1 MSVTMSNSR
10 FRASSQ
16 PRGEL
21 PGLTQR
27 IARHLE
33 QYGKG
38 HSVQGRQPEP
48 GCVVL
53 SSNDYLSLAA
63 DPRIVAAQVASLI
76 SKSTEV
82 LMSAVFLGE
91 ASSQRRFERELA
103 QFLGADDAVL
113 TQSGYAANDGLLQVL
128 ADAITPIYVDIFAH
142 ASIWQGAQSAG
153 VKARPFRHNEVDHL
167 AGLIAQHGPGI
178 VAVDAVY
185 STSGDIA
192 PLAELASLCEATG
205 CILLVDESHS
215 IGVFGAHGEGLVAA
229 LGLTDKVAYRTFSL
243 SKAFVGRA
251 GAILGSARVLDF
263 LRYQSR
269 PAIFSSAVLE
279 HDIARFQA
287 TLDVIRGADDRR
299 FLLQANARR
308 LREGLAELGYDV
320 SVSETQIVPLVAGPE
335 PRTVALRQALEQRGV
350 IGAVFC
356 TPATPKNKS
365 LVRLSVTSGTTDEEL
380 DRVLAVCAEIRD
392 QVRPEEWPTARR
404 AARRA
409 ASATPQHSPALA

>member
-1 MSVTMSNSR
+1 MSVTMSNLR

-33 QYGKG
+33 QYGNG
-38 HSVQGRQPEP
+38 HSVQGRQPTP

-63 DPRIVAAQVASLI
+63 DPRIVAAQVASRT

-91 ASSQRRFERELA
+91 TSSQRCFERELA
-103 QFLGADDAVL
+103 QFLGAEDAVL

-243 SKAFVGRA
+243 
-251 GAILGSARVLDF
+251 
-263 LRYQSR
+263 
-269 PAIFSSAVLE
+269 
-279 HDIARFQA
+279 
-287 TLDVIRGADDRR
+287 
-299 FLLQANARR
+299 
-308 LREGLAELGYDV
+308 
-320 SVSETQIVPLVAGPE
+320 
-335 PRTVALRQALEQRGV
+335 
-350 IGAVFC
+350 
-356 TPATPKNKS
+356 
-365 LVRLSVTSGTTDEEL
+365 
-380 DRVLAVCAEIRD
+380 
-392 QVRPEEWPTARR
+392 
-404 AARRA
+404 
-409 ASATPQHSPALA
+409 